1 MEIELNGVRIA
12 EGVGKHRERIVG
24 ERVARR
30 STGVPFGVLLGNTDW
45 ALRAGELA
53 DVGGLNSKEG
63 GVVLNMHYAEEA

>member
-12 EGVGKHRERIVG
+12 KAVGKQRERIVG

-30 STGVPFGVLLGNTDW
+30 SNGVPFGVLLGNTDG

-53 DVGGLNSKEG
+53 DVRGLNSKEG
-63 GVVLNMHYAEEA
+63 GVVRNMHYAEEA